1 MVSVLLLRFRNTT
14 ISPLLMSSLPET
26 PAIKTRSPCFNAGHM
41 EPDVIAAMGCC
52 VLSFHERNLGIP
64 MTIPAMMPRY
74 RAHPAIERQSGFF
87 FLGSLVFFRKNLIA
101 VRTLG
106 S

>member
-1 MVSVLLLRFRNTT
+1 MTSEYFAGASSGKLA
-14 ISPLLMSSLPET
+14 SSLPET
-26 PAIKTRSPCFNAGHM
+26 PSMKTRSPCFNAGHID
-41 EPDVIAAMGCC
+41 PDVMAAMGWL
-52 VLSFHERNLGIP
+52 VLSFHARNLGIP